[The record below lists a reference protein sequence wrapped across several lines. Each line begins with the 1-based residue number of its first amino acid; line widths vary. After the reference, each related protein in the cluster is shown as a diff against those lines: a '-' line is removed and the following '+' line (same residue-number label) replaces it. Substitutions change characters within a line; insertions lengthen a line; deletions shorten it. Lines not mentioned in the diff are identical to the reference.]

1 MILYERNN
9 GLSANLS
16 FTFDFGKNLSNLD
29 CHSIA
34 LNDDEKYLLLIG
46 NHELQFINF
55 ETFITSIVNTVG
67 DDNSIIIPSS
77 TDIETVPLFDICNI
91 NRPIVQ
97 WNHQD
102 TNQYAVALDRLVRF
116 YNVNHGRIQEI
127 NTIIDTHHQRPIST
141 ISYWPHDPYC
151 FLTGSLDGQIQMW
164 DIRHCSSKTPANLK
178 LTLSTPFS
186 IRHIQRPSM
195 DLDKIHPSNDCY
207 QLAIQCDRCVRIY
220 DMRRTDSYICS
231 IEHNQ
236 RIMNIDWT
244 MQNHSI
250 VTLSMDNSLRIFSTN
265 GNLLAESIPNE
276 QLPFVLSKVRTTS
289 YDNLFICASCD
300 AISSTFGFT
309 SWRWDED
316 QYIRPLTDHIL
327 STSPSSINDFTF
339 VTNSKFLT
347 LFNQMYSSRSNNQ
360 LTKHFPILTWCR
372 DEQLRLIDMDSTFR
386 KTYHD
391 YRRTKQKNQS
401 DLLNSTVIS
410 KSSSSSNLSRQKQQL
425 NRNNT
430 NKITMDI
437 IEDET
442 PEGADSDLDDNAFS
456 DLLSTRINNTIE
468 LLENG
473 NEHDI
478 SITSTHIDNTI
489 TIITT
494 TTEVSIY
501 NELNSLQDT
510 YGPYIVV
517 DIKDEEHRMCV
528 IRCIYPFDSAGSFL
542 IYLFL
547 SRHYPII
554 SQLFIRFKL
563 LTHHNLNDER
573 FKLFQLH
580 IQTIFDETSNKCFY
594 DGQLCLHKCLLR
606 LKHLFDL
613 YYKQEKLCSTIIT
626 NKLNKKQSEELIHS
640 LDFDSSHI
648 INHNHNH
655 NHYNNNNNNNNNN
668 NKNSNKLY
676 DQLSSPTIDINNSQI
691 SNNPSIR
698 ANPRTCGARFIGGT
712 YLICFGRTLNLQQQ
726 QQQHQ
731 QQQHPTS
738 APPILNS
745 INDMF
750 INRSQSIHMRSMSLT
765 VTKSRGNSS
774 TDEHSS
780 SYRSSTTLTNT
791 VQIQHVLNNQRT
803 TIFSAPV
810 RLSLGS
816 SILTDHQRISTSS
829 TTYRRSLSHH
839 ISPLHSTVS
848 IYDMSILLP
857 ISKKLADDYKF
868 NLNNLIDMCEI
879 NQQLTERMAKNDL
892 AHCWRLLAT
901 LLALQPSL
909 SNDHSWFQTPIA
921 QGLIKHLVSHYIIGG
936 DIQSASMFLLT
947 MLDTPFMKTKNRL
960 KLFNQHHY
968 DPILYAYANLLH
980 RWKHFYKRTQILYQ
994 IDYNCQSPA
1003 SINQTSSTII
1013 CSICFQPVIGQHILC
1028 AICAHGGHLSHM
1040 HGWFSS
1046 SEIKHRYCPEKDCA
1060 CRCIIKQQELLS
1072 MNTDHIQRHQH
1083 TPILTPRPRGIRT
1096 SSTSIR
1102 PF

>member
-1 MILYERNN
+1 MILYEQNN
-9 GLSANLS
+9 GLSSNLS
-16 FTFDFGKNLSNLD
+16 FTFDFGKSLTNLD

-34 LNDDEKYLLLIG
+34 LNDNEKYLLLIG

-55 ETFITSIVNTVG
+55 ETFITSIVNTIG
-67 DDNSIIIPSS
+67 DDNSIIISS
-77 TDIETVPLFDICNI
+77 SSDIESVPLFDICNI

-102 TNQYAVALDRLVRF
+102 TNQYALAVDRLVRF
-116 YNVNHGRIQEI
+116 YNVDHGRIQGI

-141 ISYWPHDPYC
+141 ISYWPHDPHC
-151 FLTGSLDGQIQMW
+151 FLTGSLDGQVQIW

-186 IRHIQRPSM
+186 IRHIQWSSM
-195 DLDKIHPSNDCY
+195 DLHNTNPSNDSN

-236 RIMNIDWT
+236 RIISMDWT

-265 GNLLAESIPNE
+265 GSLLAESIPNE
-276 QLPFVLSKVRTTS
+276 QLPFALSKIRTTS

-300 AISSTFGFT
+300 TISSTFGFT
-309 SWRWDED
+309 GWRWDED
-316 QYIRPLTDHIL
+316 QYLRPLTDHIL
-327 STSPSSINDFTF
+327 SRSSSSIHDFTF
-339 VTNSKFLT
+339 VTDSKFLT
-347 LFNQMYSSRSNNQ
+347 LFNQIFSSRSNDD
-360 LTKHFPILTWCR
+360 LIKHFPILAWCR
-372 DEQLRLIDMDSTFR
+372 DEQLRLIDLDSTFR
-386 KTYHD
+386 KTWHD
-391 YRRTKQKNQS
+391 YTRTKQRNQS
-401 DLLNSTVIS
+401 DLLNSTILS
-410 KSSSSSNLSRQKQQL
+410 KSLSSSNLSRQKQQL

-430 NKITMDI
+430 NKVTMDI

-442 PEGADSDLDDNAFS
+442 LEADESDLDDNTFS
-456 DLLSTRINNTIE
+456 DLLSPRINTIE

-473 NEHDI
+473 DEHDI
-478 SITSTHIDNTI
+478 SITSNRPDNTI
-489 TIITT
+489 TTT
-494 TTEVSIY
+494 TTEVSIH
-501 NELNSLQDT
+501 NELNSLQDA

-517 DIKDEEHRMCV
+517 EIKDEEHRMCV
-528 IRCIYPFDSAGSFL
+528 LRCIYPFDSSGSFHIHL
-542 IYLFL
+542 IL

-554 SQLFIRFKL
+554 SQLFVRFKL
-563 LTHHNLNDER
+563 LTNNNNNNDER
-573 FKLFQLH
+573 IKLFQIR

-594 DGQLCLHKCLLR
+594 RGQLCLHKCLLR
-606 LKHLFDL
+606 VKHLFDL
-613 YYKQEKLCSTIIT
+613 YYKQEKISSTIIT
-626 NKLNKKQSEELIHS
+626 NKSNKKQFEELAHI
-640 LDFDSSHI
+640 LDLDLSI
-648 INHNHNH
+648 VI
-655 NHYNNNNNNNNNN
+655 NNNIN
-668 NKNSNKLY
+668 NKNSNRIF
-676 DQLSSPTIDINNSQI
+676 DQLPSPSMCMTNNLITNNS
-691 SNNPSIR
+691 SIR
-698 ANPRTCGARFIGGT
+698 ANPRTCGARFTGGT

-726 QQQHQ
+726 QQQQ
-731 QQQHPTS
+731 PTS

-745 INDMF
+745 VNDIF
-750 INRSQSIHMRSMSLT
+750 INRPHPVHMRSMSLT

-816 SILTDHQRISTSS
+816 SILADHQRMSTSATS
-829 TTYRRSLSHH
+829 YRRPLSHH
-839 ISPLHSTVS
+839 LSPIHSTVS

-868 NLNNLIDMCEI
+868 NLNNLFDMCEL
-879 NQQLTERMAKNDL
+879 NQQLTERMAKTDL
-892 AHCWRLLAT
+892 THCWRLLAT
-901 LLALQPSL
+901 LLALQQSL
-909 SNDHSWFQTPIA
+909 PNDHSWFETPIA
-921 QGLIKHLVSHYIIGG
+921 QGLIKHLVSHYISNG

-947 MLDTPFMKTKNRL
+947 MLNTPFMKTKAQV
-960 KLFNQHHY
+960 KLFNQHLY

-980 RWKHFYKRTQILYQ
+980 CWKHFYKRTQILYQ

-1046 SEIKHRYCPEKDCA
+1046 SESKHRYCPEKDCA
-1060 CRCIIKQQELLS
+1060 CRCIIKQQELLNV
-1072 MNTDHIQRHQH
+1072 NTDHIQKQQH
-1083 TPILTPRPRGIRT
+1083 TPILTPRAYGVRT
-1096 SSTSIR
+1096 SSTNTR

>member
-9 GLSANLS
+9 GLSSNLS

-34 LNDDEKYLLLIG
+34 LNDNENYLLLVG

-55 ETFITSIVNTVG
+55 ETFITSIVNTIG

-77 TDIETVPLFDICNI
+77 TDIESVPLFDICNI

-97 WNHQD
+97 WNHQGI
-102 TNQYAVALDRLVRF
+102 NQYALAIDRLVRF
-116 YNVNHGRIQEI
+116 YNVDHGRIHEI

-141 ISYWPHDPYC
+141 ISYWPHDPC
-151 FLTGSLDGQIQMW
+151 CLLTGSLDGQVQIW

-186 IRHIQRPSM
+186 IRHIQWSSM
-195 DLDKIHPSNDCY
+195 DLHNTNSSNDY
-207 QLAIQCDRCVRIY
+207 NQLAIQCDRCVRIY

-236 RIMNIDWT
+236 RIMSMDWT

-250 VTLSMDNSLRIFSTN
+250 VTLSMDNSLRVFSTN

-276 QLPFVLSKVRTTS
+276 QLPFALSKIRTTS

-300 AISSTFGFT
+300 GISSTFGFT
-309 SWRWDED
+309 GWRWDED
-316 QYIRPLTDHIL
+316 QYLRPLTDHIL
-327 STSPSSINDFTF
+327 STSSSSINDFTF

-347 LFNQMYSSRSNNQ
+347 LFNQMFSSRSNDE
-360 LTKHFPILTWCR
+360 LVKHFPILAWCR

-386 KTYHD
+386 KTWHD
-391 YRRTKQKNQS
+391 YRTKQKNQS
-401 DLLNSTVIS
+401 DLLNTTILS
-410 KSSSSSNLSRQKQQL
+410 KSSSSSSNLFRQKQQL

-430 NKITMDI
+430 NKATMDI
-437 IEDET
+437 IEDEIM
-442 PEGADSDLDDNAFS
+442 EVADNDLDDNAFS
-456 DLLSTRINNTIE
+456 DFLSLRINTIE
-468 LLENG
+468 LLENED
-473 NEHDI
+473 EHNI
-478 SITSTHIDNTI
+478 SITSNRIDHSI
-489 TIITT
+489 TTTT
-494 TTEVSIY
+494 TTEVSIH
-501 NELNSLQDT
+501 NELNSLHDT

-517 DIKDEEHRMCV
+517 EIKDEEHRMCV
-528 IRCIYPFDSAGSFL
+528 LRCVYPFDSSGSFR

-554 SQLFIRFKL
+554 SQLFVRFKL
-563 LTHHNLNDER
+563 LTNNNNDER
-573 FKLFQLH
+573 LKLFH
-580 IQTIFDETSNKCFY
+580 IRIQTIFDETSNKCFY
-594 DGQLCLHKCLLR
+594 YGQLCLHKCLLR
-606 LKHLFDL
+606 LKYLFDL

-626 NKLNKKQSEELIHS
+626 NTINKKQSEELIHS
-640 LDFDSSHI
+640 LDLDSSNAI
-648 INHNHNH
+648 III
-655 NHYNNNNNNNNNN
+655 NNNNNNNHNNNSN
-668 NKNSNKLY
+668 NKNSNRIF
-676 DQLSSPTIDINNSQI
+676 DQLPSPSICPSNSQI
-691 SNNPSIR
+691 LNNPSVR
-698 ANPRTCGARFIGGT
+698 ANPRTCGARFTGGT
-712 YLICFGRTLNLQQQ
+712 YLICFGRTLNLQQYNQ
-726 QQQHQ
+726 QQQQ
-731 QQQHPTS
+731 QQPTS

-745 INDMF
+745 MNDIF
-750 INRSQSIHMRSMSLT
+750 INRPQPVHMRSMSLT

-780 SYRSSTTLTNT
+780 SYRSSTILTNT
-791 VQIQHVLNNQRT
+791 VQIQHVINNQRG

-816 SILTDHQRISTSS
+816 SILADHQRISTSS
-829 TTYRRSLSHH
+829 TSYRRPLSHH
-839 ISPLHSTVS
+839 LSPLHSTVS

-892 AHCWRLLAT
+892 GHCWRLLAT

-909 SNDHSWFQTPIA
+909 PNDHPWFQTPIA
-921 QGLIKHLVSHYIIGG
+921 QGLIKHLVSHYSIVG

-947 MLDTPFMKTKNRL
+947 MLDTPFMKTKTQL
-960 KLFNQHHY
+960 KPFNQHPY
-968 DPILYAYANLLH
+968 DSILYAYANLLH
-980 RWKHFYKRTQILYQ
+980 RWKHFYKRTQILYR

-1003 SINQTSSTII
+1003 STNQTSSTII

-1028 AICAHGGHLSHM
+1028 AVCAHGGHLNHM

-1046 SEIKHRYCPEKDCA
+1046 SESKHRYCPEKDCA
-1060 CRCIIKQQELLS
+1060 CRCIIKQQEVLS
-1072 MNTDHIQRHQH
+1072 MNTDQTQRQQH
-1083 TPILTPRPRGIRT
+1083 TPVLTPRSYGVRT

-1102 PF
+1102 PI